1 MKKIIAI
8 SIIGL
13 IMSSCTTMQSYKK
26 EDLRAD
32 GYRYKYGASNGIKI
46 GTKVNAYKRGPYG
59 KFAEQPVGTLTVT
72 RVEEDYSVMSKD
84 NDFNVDGSVGF
95 IVQ

>member
-8 SIIGL
+8 SVIGL
-13 IMSSCTTMQSYKK
+13 FMFSCTTMQSYKK
-26 EDLRAD
+26 EDQTSD
-32 GYRYKYGASNGIKI
+32 GFRYKYGSSKGIKVGAKI
-46 GTKVNAYKRGPYG
+46 NAYKRGPYG

-72 RVEEDYSVMSKD
+72 RVEEDYSIMNKD
-84 NDFNVDGSVGF
+84 NEFNVDGSIGF

>member
-13 IMSSCTTMQSYKK
+13 IMSSCTTMQSYKN
-26 EDLRAD
+26 EDKTTD
-32 GYRYKYGASNGIKI
+32 GYRYKYGASKGVKL
-46 GTKVNAYKRGPYG
+46 GTKINAYKRGWSG
-59 KFAEQPVGTLTVT
+59 KFSEQPIGTLTVT

-84 NDFNVDGSVGF
+84 NEFNVDGSVGF